1 MDLLSEHRIRVWLVN
16 AVARALGRALDTED
30 ETRTFDELG
39 LSSLEAVVLAGDLE
53 LFLNRPIDANV
64 AFDHPS
70 IAALAQHLAEGVAHA
85 A

>member
-1 MDLLSEHRIRVWLVN
+1 MDLLTEARMRIWLTES
-16 AVARALGRALDTED
+16 VARALARPLEADD

-53 LFLNRPIDANV
+53 LFLGRPIDANV

-70 IAALAQHLAEGVAHA
+70 IAALARHLADDFAHA
-85 A
+85 